1 MAGHRLTPLDF
12 AGHGDARRCSGGR
25 ARCAAAVA
33 VGAGRRAVAAGAVYT
48 KLLIV
53 SRDMD

>member
-33 VGAGRRAVAAGAVYT
+33 VGAGRRAVAGG
-48 KLLIV
+48 
-53 SRDMD
+53 